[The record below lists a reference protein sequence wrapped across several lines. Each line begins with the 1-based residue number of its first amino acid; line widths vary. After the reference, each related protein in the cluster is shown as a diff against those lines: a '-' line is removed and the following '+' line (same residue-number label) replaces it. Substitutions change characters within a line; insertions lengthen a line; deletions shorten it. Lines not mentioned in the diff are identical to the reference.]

1 MESLLDDTL
10 IPIIC
15 EKVFDIKPFVI
26 GFGEYRTIGTPLN
39 NELLA
44 WNQPIKIID
53 CSWEQRPL

>member
-26 GFGEYRTIGTPLN
+26 GFDEYRTIGTPLN
-39 NELLA
+39 IEVLA
-44 WNQPIKIID
+44 WNQPIKIIN
-53 CSWEQRPL
+53 CS